1 MDIDSVLGGICLVS
15 FAVLLWQWWEAA
27 RLPLHQR
34 LQKTPYAPDVTLF
47 KPLKGCEPRTM
58 ECIASWLEQDYPG
71 NVQILFGVADPKD
84 PVLPELER
92 LLKRYP
98 AFHAEISLCTE
109 DLGANRKVSSLIQM
123 SRKANGE
130 VWIVS
135 DADILAP
142 KDLVRNIVQPLSDPQ
157 NGAVNCLYQIVA
169 PSGFA
174 MSLEKI
180 GVNADFWSQVAQSLR
195 LAEQNFCLGAV
206 MAVNAT
212 VFRETGGFEP
222 LANMLADD
230 YHIGNRI
237 HHSGKKIVLSSLVVD
252 SIAHQANIRE
262 VWSHQLRWARTICF
276 ERPVSY
282 GLSIISNTTFW
293 AVLWLICG
301 SHSSRYIIAGG
312 VLLIRVLAVADLQRR
327 LALDWRACRSS
338 VLVWLKDLFQF
349 MIWLCAFCGNQV
361 EWRGQRFRVRK
372 GGVLELKK

>member
-98 AFHAEISLCTE
+98 AFHADIILCTE

-142 KDLVRNIVQPLSDPQ
+142 RDLVRNIVQPLSDPQ

-169 PSGFA
+169 PAGFA

-276 ERPVSY
+276 ERSVSY

-312 VLLIRVLAVADLQRR
+312 VLLIRVLAVADLQHR

>member
-92 LLKRYP
+92 LLKHYP
-98 AFHAEISLCTE
+98 AFHADIILCTE
-109 DLGANRKVSSLIQM
+109 NLGANRKVSSLIQM

-237 HHSGKKIVLSSLVVD
+237 HHSGKKIVLSPLVVD

-372 GGVLELKK
+372 GGVLELEK

>member
-98 AFHAEISLCTE
+98 AFHADIILCTE

-312 VLLIRVLAVADLQRR
+312 VLLIRVLAVADLQHR

>member
-1 MDIDSVLGGICLVS
+1 MYIDSVLGGICLVS

-92 LLKRYP
+92 LLNRYP
-98 AFHAEISLCTE
+98 AFHADIILCTE

>member
-47 KPLKGCEPRTM
+47 KPLKDCEPRTM

-98 AFHAEISLCTE
+98 AFHADIILCTE
-109 DLGANRKVSSLIQM
+109 NLGANRKVSSLIQM

>member
-1 MDIDSVLGGICLVS
+1 MYMDSVLGGICLVS
-15 FAVLLWQWWEAA
+15 FAVLLWQWWEAV

-34 LQKTPYAPDVTLF
+34 LEKTPYAPDVTLF

-58 ECIASWLEQDYPG
+58 ECIASWLEQDYQG
-71 NVQILFGVADPKD
+71 NVQILFGVADPGD

-98 AFHAEISLCTE
+98 AAHTDTIICSEE
-109 DLGANRKVSSLIQM
+109 LGANRKVSSLIQM
-123 SRKANGE
+123 SRRAGGE
-130 VWIVS
+130 VWIIS

-157 NGAVNCLYQIVA
+157 NGAVNCLYQLVA
-169 PSGFA
+169 PPGFA

-195 LAEQNFCLGAV
+195 LSEQNFCLGAV
-206 MAVNAT
+206 MAVNAK

-237 HHSGKKIVLSSLVVD
+237 HRGGKKIVLSPLVVD
-252 SIAHQANIRE
+252 SIAHQAGIRT
-262 VWSHQLRWARTICF
+262 VWGHQLRWARTICF

-293 AVLWLICG
+293 AVLWLLCG
-301 SHSSRYIIAGG
+301 SCSGRYIIAGC

-327 LALDWRACRSS
+327 LASNWSAARSAG
-338 VLVWLKDLFQF
+338 LAWLKDLFQF

-361 EWRGQRFRVRK
+361 EWRGQCFKVRK

>member
-47 KPLKGCEPRTM
+47 KPLKGCEPRTI

-98 AFHAEISLCTE
+98 AFHADIILCTE
-109 DLGANRKVSSLIQM
+109 NLGANRKVSSLIQM